1 MDKPMGKSTFS
12 KNWAGDPKCNERA
25 RVVLAVSLAK
35 RTPGELVRIIMDWL
49 DDQDLYAFCN
59 AYLEDTELEWIS
71 GREG

>member
-1 MDKPMGKSTFS
+1 MANPVEKSTGS
-12 KNWAGDPKCNERA
+12 EGWVGDPKRNERA

-49 DDQDLYAFCN
+49 DDQDLSAFCN

>member
-1 MDKPMGKSTFS
+1 MNKPTGKSTHS
-12 KNWAGDPKCNERA
+12 MKWTGDPKCNERA

-49 DDQDLYAFCN
+49 DDQDLYAFSQ
-59 AYLEDTELEWIS
+59 AYLDAAELEWIY